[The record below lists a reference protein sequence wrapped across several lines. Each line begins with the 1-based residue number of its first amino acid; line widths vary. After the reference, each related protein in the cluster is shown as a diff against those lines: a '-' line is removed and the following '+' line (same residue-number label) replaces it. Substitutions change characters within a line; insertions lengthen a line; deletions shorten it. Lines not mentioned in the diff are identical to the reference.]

1 MIIQT
6 TKVRRLFNDSGIQ
19 VSKYAMEMLNRD
31 YERRIQNMIENV
43 KWCNV
48 RRLKNSTFWS
58 IYRRTK
64 AGIDNL

>member
-64 AGIDNL
+64 AGVDNL